1 MSDTSTLTRCP
12 HCQTRFRVTE
22 KQLGA
27 AGGKVRCGQ
36 CRQVFNA
43 LDNAESEAPEP
54 EPVQTEQQE
63 QTEREEPSSTA
74 EQQPTADSSQQNT
87 GDAPSGDDEDE
98 ELVFDD
104 DPEEDAREGRYAGK
118 KPSIDESEFDEE
130 FLALER
136 GESLAFSEFLDDS
149 SDQSQHS
156 GEDDESWAESLLQD
170 DDWDMPD
177 PRPLETEDH
186 EAAYREMLEGSGQAK
201 AEAEAKPGPQPQPQ
215 SADETGTDRQSSP
228 EPEGDWRSLRTEPIA
243 APRSERPAWYRRV
256 LWSAIALAAA
266 AALVHQLGW
275 AHWDRL
281 ARYEPIRPVYAQV
294 CDWLGC
300 ELPPLQ
306 AIDQIQSRQMV
317 VRSHPE
323 HDNALLVEATLLNQA
338 GFDQPFPAIALSFA
352 NLNNDVVAQRVFQPR
367 DYLPD
372 GTDPDDTIPA
382 GTGVRVS
389 LSLQDPGRDAI
400 NYRLDF
406 LPAQ

>member
-36 CRQVFNA
+36 CREVFNA
-43 LDNAESEAPEP
+43 LENAESDAPEP
-54 EPVQTEQQE
+54 EPVQPEQ
-63 QTEREEPSSTA
+63 EEPTSTA
-74 EQQPTADSSQQNT
+74 DEQPTTDAAPSADSSQQNT
-87 GDAPSGDDEDE
+87 DDAPSGDDEDE

-104 DPEEDAREGRYAGK
+104 NPEEDAREGRYAGK
-118 KPSIDESEFDEE
+118 KSSLDESEFDEE

-136 GESLAFSEFLDDS
+136 GESLAFSEFLDDTG
-149 SDQSQHS
+149 DQSQYV

-177 PRPLETEDH
+177 PRPLESEDQ
-186 EAAYREMLEGSGQAK
+186 EAAYREMLEGTG
-201 AEAEAKPGPQPQPQ
+201 ETEPEPQPRTPP
-215 SADETGTDRQSSP
+215 ADGTDSDSHSSA

-243 APRSERPAWYRRV
+243 APRSERPSWFRRL
-256 LWSAIALAAA
+256 LWPALALVAA

-281 ARYEPIRPVYAQV
+281 TRYEPIRPVYAQV
-294 CDWLGC
+294 CEWIGC

-338 GFDQPFPAIALSFA
+338 RFEQPFPAIALSFA

-372 GTDPDDTIPA
+372 GASPDDTIPA